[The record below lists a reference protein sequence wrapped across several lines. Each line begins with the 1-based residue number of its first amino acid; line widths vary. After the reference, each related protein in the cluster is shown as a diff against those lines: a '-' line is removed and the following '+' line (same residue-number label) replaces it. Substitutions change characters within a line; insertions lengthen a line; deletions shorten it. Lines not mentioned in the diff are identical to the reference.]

1 MPTREVFGNISPLEQ
16 ALFWLLMALAIG
28 VAVAEIVRLARGWRR
43 GQAVAIDW
51 RAEWRPR
58 VRRLFGEALGQRRV
72 RRPRRTAPHAGR
84 LHLLLFIGFLVLF
97 IGTTLLS
104 IDHLGPIKFHRGLYY
119 LAYEVVMDLAGLLLL
134 VGLVF
139 ALVRR
144 FAGRPASM
152 SHDATD
158 VAMLGLLLAITLTG
172 FGLEA
177 LRLRWTAVP
186 SEWAHWS
193 PLGNAIAGLLTPDVT
208 RAQVAHRAVWWAHML
223 LIAAFFAL
231 IPRTRMRHLIM
242 APLNILARPLRHAGA
257 LEPVAMAQVEE
268 TGRVGISSLDDFTR
282 QELLSLDACI
292 ECGRCDDVCPA
303 LATGKPLAPKALVLD
318 LQRWA
323 TGLRNA
329 DCGLQIG
336 DSSTQSAIR
345 NPHSAIS
352 PETLWSCTM
361 CQACVRECPALIRH
375 VDLVAGMRRH
385 LVAEGEVAGPPGV
398 ALRRIGNSGNPWG
411 MPAADR
417 EAWAEGLGVPTL
429 AQRPDA
435 AVLYWVGCAAA
446 FDQRAQK
453 VARAFAQLMQRAGV
467 DFAILGR
474 EERCTGDPAR
484 RIGDEF
490 LFQELAQ
497 GNIETLNRHHVR
509 RIVTAC
515 PHCFNTL
522 RNEYPQFGGQYHVQ
536 HHSEFLAD
544 LVAQGRLASGVSKG
558 DKEMAGDREIVEEA
572 IPSSSRSPHP
582 PSSPYLPSYTNRGQ
596 LVVLHDPC
604 YLGRVNGIVDAPRA
618 VLDAAGG
625 ARTEM
630 ARCGERSFCCG
641 AGGGR
646 MWMEEA
652 PDQRVNRVRAE
663 EALATGA
670 RVVATA
676 CPFCMTMMTDGVAA
690 VRPDG
695 DAVVRDIAEVLL
707 GSQAE

>member
-1 MPTREVFGNISPLEQ
+1 MPTREVFGNISPIEQ
-16 ALFWLLMALAIG
+16 ALFFLLMALAIG
-28 VAVAEIVRLARGWRR
+28 IAIAPIVRRARGWQR
-43 GQAVAIDW
+43 GKALALDW

-58 VRRLFGEALGQRRV
+58 LRRLFDELIGQRRV
-72 RRPRRTAPHAGR
+72 RRVRQTAPNAGR
-84 LHLLLFIGFLVLF
+84 LHLLLFVGFVVLF

-104 IDHLGPIKFHRGLYY
+104 IDHLGPVKFHRGFYY
-119 LAYEVVMDLAGLLLL
+119 LAYELVMDLAGLLLL
-134 VGLVF
+134 IGLLF
-139 ALVRR
+139 ALGRSVDPRCR
-144 FAGRPASM
+144 FWGRPASM

-158 VAMLGLLLAITLTG
+158 VAMLGLLLAITVTG
-172 FGLEA
+172 FLLEA
-177 LRLRWTAVP
+177 FRLRWTGVP
-186 SEWAHWS
+186 SQWAQWS
-193 PLGNAIAGLLTPDVT
+193 PLGNSLAGVLTSDLSQ
-208 RAQVAHRAVWWAHML
+208 AQVAHRVVWWVHMA

-231 IPRTRMRHLIM
+231 IPRTRMRHLVM
-242 APLNILARPLRHAGA
+242 APLNILARPLRHPGA
-257 LEPVAMAQVEE
+257 LEPVSMEQVEA
-268 TGRVGISSLDDFTR
+268 TGRVGISTIEDFTR
-282 QELLSLDACI
+282 QELLSLDSCI

-303 LATGKPLAPKALVLD
+303 LATGKPLSPKSLVLD
-318 LQRWA
+318 TQRWA
-323 TGLRNA
+323 ASLSNGSMGGHGGPPLHGATIA
-329 DCGLQIG
+329 
-336 DSSTQSAIR
+336 A
-345 NPHSAIS
+345 
-352 PETLWSCTM
+352 ETLWSCTM
-361 CQACVRECPALIRH
+361 CQGCVRECPALISH

-411 MPAADR
+411 MPAGDR
-417 EAWAEGLGVPTL
+417 EAWAEGLGVPTI

-435 AVLYWVGCAAA
+435 SVLYWVGCAGA
-446 FDQRAQK
+446 FDQRTQK

-497 GNIETLNRHHVR
+497 GNVETLNRHQVR

-522 RNEYPQFGGQYHVQ
+522 RNEYPQFGGRYTVQ
-536 HHSEFLAD
+536 HHSELLAE
-544 LVAQGRLASGVSKG
+544 LVAAGKLAAVTNDERPTTNEAKGTGQQSSLVVGR
-558 DKEMAGDREIVEEA
+558 
-572 IPSSSRSPHP
+572 SS
-582 PSSPYLPSYTNRGQ
+582 

-604 YLGRVNGIVDAPRA
+604 YLGRVNGVTGAPRA

-625 ARTEM
+625 DRVEM
-630 ARCGERSFCCG
+630 ARSGDRSFCCG

-652 PDQRVNRVRAE
+652 PDQRVNRVRAA
-663 EALATGA
+663 EALETGA
-670 RVVATA
+670 KVVATA

-690 VRPDG
+690 LRPDG

-707 GSQAE
+707 DAGNQPLS